1 MNNDDNNL
9 NSNLSNEDENLNIN
23 KITESKNNFNDKDL
37 LLNDFEADLNISD
50 IVNNDANE
58 IKSRKNSKNNNPF
71 ENTSIDKSLSDD
83 FENINKM
90 NIINENIENSN
101 ESSIQN
107 IQIDLNNNNN
117 DDENKKIKKRTKD
130 DLNNTPL
137 PIFECLYCTNE
148 KIVFGHFINETLSK
162 KYLLQTSIYDM
173 NDLDKLI
180 LNKRL
185 INKDDKNEK
194 LLNLVIKNT
203 EYIKYYIPREKSTI
217 YFNSIIFSNLCKKNE
232 IDNHRLFKQK
242 IEDSIVRKKKDF
254 YFKGINKI
262 PRNSMNN
269 KCLFN
274 STNSLINNF
283 NALSGLVEPVPQI
296 NANNNNVKN
305 NYTIA
310 TCSNNNSINFN
321 SLSLNNNDF
330 NCYCKDNNNM
340 LDYIVEKIEKNDESV
355 NYADD
360 KEEILDFFKFD
371 LSRKITKKDIKWENK
386 FYDIWKPDISS
397 DFDENDNND
406 NEYTINIKNSNN
418 IEDNKNKSINISN
431 LNNKNIIN
439 NKSININKSMGFI
452 KYNISKK
459 NNNLIFTF
467 NKNKEKNKDKNKYN
481 DINKNTLNNINK
493 NSTTNVKID
502 KTINNKS
509 KNYSIKTNDRNQS
522 KEKDIKNSLNI
533 TNKSSHININQSHD
547 LKKYSNKYINNY
559 NFNQF
564 YYKNKKFLSNLSYMK
579 SFGSTTNSSYNIN
592 KSANFL
598 GKSRQKNYIH
608 KKESNI
614 NINTKSLQYISN
626 SNNNNY
632 NSSSI
637 NYSIGVSINLKSNS
651 SVKSNGI
658 INCWNPD
665 KVSVFQVNENKSINH
680 KKKEKKNNINDKNKK
695 NKLFNIFNNINI
707 FNLNLNHERAKSN
720 YNLNYKKEKKVP
732 KTSNSENKLSKYK
745 NQNKKNNFS
754 IYKKNNNN
762 QQNIFFSTAK
772 QKQNK
777 VISRTNE
784 LLYSSNSIFNNINNN
799 DGLYVKSLGLSFGSN
814 ENNISEN
821 NVNVVFNSISNIN
834 KSNSNINNSNNN
846 YSPNK
851 SNKTFYYNRHNNDL
865 KHKINNL
872 ISMINN
878 KRNNN
883 IKELY
888 YINKNKN
895 LSNLKNRYVHCFN
908 STSYIDNLKYKK
920 NKNADS
926 NKSFNF

>member
-9 NSNLSNEDENLNIN
+9 ISNLSNEDENLNIN

-50 IVNNDANE
+50 IFNNDTNE
-58 IKSRKNSKNNNPF
+58 IKSRKNPKNNNPF

-148 KIVFGHFINETLSK
+148 KIVFRHFINEILSD

-185 INKDDKNEK
+185 INRDDKNDK

-217 YFNSIIFSNLCKKNE
+217 YFNSIIFNNLCKKNE

-274 STNSLINNF
+274 STNSLINNY

-310 TCSNNNSINFN
+310 TCSNNNSLNFN

-397 DFDENDNND
+397 DFDEDDNND

-439 NKSININKSMGFI
+439 NKTININKSMGFL

-481 DINKNTLNNINK
+481 DINKNEINNINK
-493 NSTTNVKID
+493 NIATNVKID

-522 KEKDIKNSLNI
+522 KQKDTKNSLNI

-559 NFNQF
+559 NFNHF
-564 YYKNKKFLSNLSYMK
+564 YYKNKKFQSNISYTK

-608 KKESNI
+608 KKESHI

-626 SNNNNY
+626 SHNNNY
-632 NSSSI
+632 NNSST

-651 SVKSNGI
+651 SIKSNGI

-665 KVSVFQVNENKSINH
+665 KVSVFQVKENKSINH
-680 KKKEKKNNINDKNKK
+680 KKKEKKNNMNDKNKK
-695 NKLFNIFNNINI
+695 NKSFNIFNNINI
-707 FNLNLNHERAKSN
+707 LNLNLNHERAKSN
-720 YNLNYKKEKKVP
+720 YNLNYKKEKKLP
-732 KTSNSENKLSKYK
+732 KTSNSENKLNKYN

-777 VISRTNE
+777 VISKTNE

-799 DGLYVKSLGLSFGSN
+799 DGLYVKPLGLSFCSN

-821 NVNVVFNSISNIN
+821 NVNIVFNSISNIN

-851 SNKTFYYNRHNNDL
+851 SNKTFYYNRHNKDL
-865 KHKINNL
+865 KFKINNL
-872 ISMINN
+872 MSMIHN

-888 YINKNKN
+888 YMNKNKN
-895 LSNLKNRYVHCFN
+895 LSNLKNRYVNCFN
-908 STSYIDNLKYKK
+908 STSYIDNVKHKK

-926 NKSFNF
+926 NKSFNI